1 MRRGKILALLLG
13 ATGAGG
19 MFASAPAEASL
30 QVGNTSSPHEEEMAF
45 QTAHQ
50 SRTIEALE
58 DFLWRYG
65 HRNAALRLRAIYELS
80 AFECIGGNPGVKG
93 ACAPGDARGGDNTNR
108 KGYGG

>member
-19 MFASAPAEASL
+19 MFAPAPAEASL